1 VGASSLD
8 GEALREV
15 MSRFAQSLRE
25 HRDELDSLN
34 VYPVP
39 DGDTGTNLL
48 LTQEAVHAA
57 LDGGPESLAE
67 LGEAIPRAALLG
79 ARGNSGVILAQALRG
94 LCGKLSGSGN
104 APTGAELAAGL
115 GAAAEEARLAVARP
129 VEGTVLTVL
138 ADAARA
144 AEVAARDRGGDASA
158 ADVARAAHLAARG
171 SLAGTPD
178 QLPELREAGV
188 VDAGGKGIVLLLDAL
203 RSVLTGEAP
212 AEDVGPLGPVGIAG
226 GSPATAPPGS
236 GQRYEVV
243 YLLDAPDDRVA
254 ALRGRLAGMGDS
266 LVVVGGGGSF
276 KVHLHTDDP
285 GPAIEEALDAG
296 RPRQIQVADLESQV
310 AERCIA
316 GEARAVRGRQRPAG
330 LIAVV
335 DGDGLADI
343 LRELG
348 AIPVPAAPGRVPS
361 AERFAEAIAAVDALE
376 TVVLASHPEVVRAAE
391 EAASAANV
399 PALVVRVASVPAAM
413 AAAAVFDPSSPA
425 HENARAMRDAAEVC
439 TAGEVIREAGDGMH
453 AVAGEEVVATGDD
466 LPEMAMRLV
475 EALRTDAHEL
485 LTVYVGRAVA
495 AGEADRVVAALRDAV
510 DLELEVH
517 RGGQAA
523 DLLVGLE

>member
-8 GEALREV
+8 AEALREV
-15 MSRFAQSLRE
+15 MSRFAQALRE

-48 LTQEAVHAA
+48 LTQESVHAA
-57 LDGGPESLAE
+57 LEGGPEGLAE
-67 LGEAIPRAALLG
+67 LGETISRAALLG

-94 LCGKLSGSGN
+94 LCGNLSGSED

-115 GAAAEEARLAVARP
+115 SAAAGEARLAVARP
-129 VEGTVLTVL
+129 MEGTVLTVL

-144 AEVAARDRGGDASA
+144 AEVAARDGAGVASA
-158 ADVARAAHLAARG
+158 ADVARAAHLAGRE

-178 QLPELREAGV
+178 QLPELRAAGV

-203 RSVLTGEAP
+203 RSVLTGEDQ
-212 AEDVGPLGPVGIAG
+212 AEAVGPLGPVGIAG

-236 GQRYEVV
+236 SRRYEVV
-243 YLLDAPDDRVA
+243 FILDAPDDRVA
-254 ALRGRLAGMGDS
+254 ALRARLAGMGDS

-296 RPRQIQVADLESQV
+296 WPRQIQVADLEAQV

-316 GEARAVRGRQRPAG
+316 GEARAVRGGQRHAG
-330 LIAVV
+330 LVAVV
-335 DGDGLADI
+335 DGEGLADT

-348 AIPVPAAPGRVPS
+348 AIPVPGGPRGVPA
-361 AERFAEAIAAVDALE
+361 AERFAEAIAAADALE
-376 TVVLASHPEVVRAAE
+376 TVVLASHTEVVRAAE
-391 EAASAANV
+391 EAASAATA
-399 PALVVRVASVPAAM
+399 PVVVVQAASVPAEM
-413 AAAAVFDPSSPA
+413 AAAAVFDPSA
-425 HENARAMRDAAEVC
+425 RANENARAMRDAAEAC
-439 TAGEVIREAGDGMH
+439 AAGEVIREADGRVL
-453 AVAGEEVVATGDD
+453 AVVGEEIVATGDD
-466 LPEMAMRLV
+466 LPEMAGRLV
-475 EALRTDAHEL
+475 EALRTDVHEL
-485 LTVYVGRAVA
+485 LTVFVGREVA
-495 AGEADRVVAALRDAV
+495 AGEADRVAAALREAV
-510 DLELEVH
+510 DLEQEVH
-517 RGGQAA
+517 PGGQAA